1 MTTVTKIFTFDAC
14 HHLPHYDGACNKQHG
29 HTYKLEVTV
38 TGKVDKDITNPKC
51 GMIIDFKD
59 LKKIVDDTVI
69 SKYDHSNLN
78 DFFENPTA
86 EIMVEQIGIDIMKK
100 LPITVSLVSVKLW
113 EKIDSGYAE
122 FTPFVKLYSDAYFKF
137 LTTGSETGLRSAT

>member
-1 MTTVTKIFTFDAC
+1 
-14 HHLPHYDGACNKQHG
+14 
-29 HTYKLEVTV
+29 
-38 TGKVDKDITNPKC
+38 
-51 GMIIDFKD
+51 MIIDFKD

-100 LPITVSLVSVKLW
+100 LPITVSLVSVRLW

>member
-38 TGKVDKDITNPKC
+38 TGKVDRDITNPKC

-69 SKYDHSNLN
+69 SNHDHSKLN

-86 EIMVEQIGIDIMKK
+86 EMMM
-100 LPITVSLVSVKLW
+100 

-122 FTPFVKLYSDAYFKF
+122 FTPFVKIYNDAYVKST
-137 LTTGSETGLRSAT
+137 TTGSETGLRSAT